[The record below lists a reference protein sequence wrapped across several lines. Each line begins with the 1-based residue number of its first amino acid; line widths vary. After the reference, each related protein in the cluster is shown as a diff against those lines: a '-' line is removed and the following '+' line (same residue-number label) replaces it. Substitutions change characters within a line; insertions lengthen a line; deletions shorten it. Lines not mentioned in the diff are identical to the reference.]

1 LQQVRYLDEAWPA
14 RRAYADALAAL
25 GDRAGAEA
33 ELRAVREEA
42 TAHHHRLEA
51 RYAREQLRSLGIDAP
66 EPQAV
71 SSDAP
76 LSASVRQPT
85 ERLVT
90 VVFVDVRGYTALT
103 AREAP
108 DQLADQIATFYRWA
122 EEEIHRHQGL
132 VDRYAGDA
140 VMATFNV
147 TGTRLDHPVQGLQAA
162 LAIRDKAAFAG
173 LPVGIGIAVG
183 PAVVGQFSEGSS
195 VTAVGDTINLAAR
208 LQAQVQEGELFLSE
222 ETFRR
227 TRDWLLEQQLP
238 ATEESLTLKG
248 FSQPIRA
255 YRLTAPSPAGA
266 TG

>member
-1 LQQVRYLDEAWPA
+1 
-14 RRAYADALAAL
+14 
-25 GDRAGAEA
+25 
-33 ELRAVREEA
+33 
-42 TAHHHRLEA
+42 
-51 RYAREQLRSLGIDAP
+51 
-66 EPQAV
+66 
-71 SSDAP
+71 
-76 LSASVRQPT
+76 
-85 ERLVT
+85 VT

-108 DQLADQIATFYRWA
+108 HQLADQIATFYRWT

-195 VTAVGDTINLAAR
+195 VTAVGETINLAAR
-208 LQAQVQEGELFLSE
+208 LQAQVREGELFLSE

-227 TRDWLLEQQLP
+227 TRDWLQEQQLP

-255 YRLTAPSPAGA
+255 FRVAAPSPAGA
-266 TG
+266 TGVS